1 MKSVA
6 IIGSSGAIGRA
17 FLDAYIA
24 DKEISNIYSISRT
37 EVELNDERIIHI
49 NIDAVSYTH
58 LRAHET

>member
-24 DKEISNIYSISRT
+24 DKEISNIYSTSVLEI
-37 EVELNDERIIHI
+37 E
-49 NIDAVSYTH
+49 
-58 LRAHET
+58 